1 MTPKEKAFELKYK
14 YSKLLD
20 LKSTDEL
27 VIKCALMT
35 VDEILSKSKKI
46 TVSHIVSAYK
56 TIQDFNKN
64 FTNVQND
71 LDSYVLRDYGY
82 WQEVKH
88 EIEKL

>member
-27 VIKCALMT
+27 VLKCVLIAIE
-35 VDEILSKSKKI
+35 EIL
-46 TVSHIVSAYK
+46 
-56 TIQDFNKN
+56 DELPFENKN
-64 FTNVQND
+64 REYWYRVQF
-71 LDSYVLRDYGY
+71 
-82 WQEVKH
+82 